1 MVPPRPRVPDVGC
14 RTGCS
19 PTPDPTIDGR
29 VRVRPGGPAEHPR
42 PGGVGA
48 RRVGGAVV
56 VITAAADESMEGGG
70 AMSLLLVGMVIS
82 GINGMDSSGPPRSSR
97 PFHAA
102 AAL

>member
-1 MVPPRPRVPDVGC
+1 MVPPRPWVPEVGC

-19 PTPDPTIDGR
+19 PTPDPTIDGM
-29 VRVRPGGPAEHPR
+29 VRARPGGPEHPR

-48 RRVGGAVV
+48 RREGAAAA
-56 VITAAADESMEGGG
+56 VITAAADGSIEGGG
-70 AMSLLLVGMVIS
+70 AMSLLLVGMVRS
-82 GINGMDSSGPPRSSR
+82 GIDGMDSSGPPRSSR